1 MLKNYSRQLSFLTVL
16 FLLLNSCA
24 ENESTIHRNNLD
36 LERSEYLLQH
46 SENPVHWQA
55 WSEQVLSIAKKQ
67 QKPIIISI
75 GYSSCHW
82 CHVMERE
89 SFSDDEVANLMNQHF
104 ISIKVDREEKPDID
118 FYYLTTA
125 QLITGSPAGWP
136 LNIIATPEGEAFYA
150 GTYHSKEE
158 WIEVLNKTINQLEK
172 NKDRLFDY
180 ARMVKEGVINET
192 QPIEVADNSEL
203 LDKEELKSSLE
214 TWMLEWDVDY
224 GGIQAKEKFVNP
236 PQIEFL
242 LDYYELNPSAEVK
255 DFIVS
260 TLKKIARSGLIDP
273 LSGGAFRYSTDDK
286 WHIPHFEKMLYDN
299 GQLLK
304 LYSRAYL
311 KYNEPLFLE
320 TASLISK
327 YLFET
332 LKLDSELF
340 SASQNAESEGRE
352 GYYYLFSKE
361 EFEEE
366 LLNKITRFEFDSD
379 SFHLPAQPLSNSIME
394 TLNEIRAS
402 KIAPEIDHKVI
413 ISWNALTIEGLFYYY
428 LASGEKAILKQAK
441 ASLNAA
447 LSDSK
452 SLRHVAGDPSSNAVL
467 EDYAFLA
474 KTALTAYQITGERY
488 YLEAAIELADEAID
502 RFEMSESPLFANSPK
517 NLSSGVPRIINS
529 SDGVLPN
536 PNAILSSTLYD
547 LSHITG
553 VESYKKRH
561 EAMVMAIQ
569 PWVSES
575 MGFFPSWANN
585 LLHNQHPFY
594 EVVVMGE
601 EAKSFAEELLIKQ
614 FANTLTLQSSEESE
628 ESPLFKNRFVAD
640 ETLIYICID
649 NTCLQPLSDIQEAK
663 DFLTKRQ

>member
-24 ENESTIHRNNLD
+24 ENESIIHRNNLD

-46 SENPVHWQA
+46 AENPVHWQA

-89 SFSDDEVANLMNQHF
+89 SFSDDEVAELMNQHF
-104 ISIKVDREEKPDID
+104 ISIKIDREEKPDID
-118 FYYLTTA
+118 FYYLTAA

-150 GTYHSKEE
+150 GTYHSKKE

-180 ARMVKEGVINET
+180 ARMVKEGLINQT
-192 QPIEVADNSEL
+192 QPIEVSDNSEL
-203 LDKEELKSSLE
+203 LDKAELALSLK
-214 TWMLEWDVDY
+214 TWMSEWDFDY
-224 GGIQAKEKFVNP
+224 GGIRAEEKFVNP
-236 PQIEFL
+236 PQLEFL
-242 LDYYELNPSAEVK
+242 FDYNELNPSAEIEE
-255 DFIVS
+255 FIVS
-260 TLKKIARSGLIDP
+260 TLKKVAKSGLIDP
-273 LSGGAFRYSTDDK
+273 LNGGAFRYSTDDK

-327 YLFET
+327 YLLET

-361 EFEEE
+361 ELREEV
-366 LLNKITRFEFDSD
+366 LNQITRFEFDSE
-379 SFHLPAQPLSNSIME
+379 SFHLPAQPLGNSIIK
-394 TLNEIRAS
+394 TLNERRAS
-402 KIAPEIDHKVI
+402 KVAPEIDHKAI

-428 LASGEKAILKQAK
+428 LASGETAILDQAK

-452 SLRHVAGDPSSNAVL
+452 SLRHVSGDPSSNAVL

-474 KTALTAYQITGERY
+474 KTALTAYQITGEKY
-488 YLEAAIELADEAID
+488 YLEATIELADKAID
-502 RFEMSESPLFANSPK
+502 RFEMGESPLFANSPK

-536 PNAILSSTLYD
+536 PNASLSSTLYY

-585 LLHNQHPFY
+585 LLHSQHPFY

-601 EAKSFAEELLIKQ
+601 EAKSFAEELLTKQ
-614 FANTLTLQSSEESE
+614 FANTLTLHSSKESE

-649 NTCLQPLSDIQEAK
+649 NTCLQPLNNIEEAK

>member
-1 MLKNYSRQLSFLTVL
+1 MLKNYSRQVSLVALL
-16 FLLLNSCA
+16 FLLLNSCV
-24 ENESTIHRNNLD
+24 ENESTIHKNNLD

-46 SENPVHWQA
+46 SKNPVHWQA

-180 ARMVKEGVINET
+180 ARMVKEGLINQT
-192 QPIEVADNSEL
+192 QPIEVSDNSEL

-214 TWMLEWDVDY
+214 TWMSEWDFDY
-224 GGIQAKEKFVNP
+224 GGIRAEEKFVNP
-236 PQIEFL
+236 PQLEFL
-242 LDYYELNPSAEVK
+242 LDYNELNPSAEIK

-260 TLKKIARSGLIDP
+260 TLKRIAQSGLIDP
-273 LSGGAFRYSTDDK
+273 LNGGAFRYSTDNK

-311 KYNEPLFLE
+311 KYSEPLFLE

-340 SASQNAESEGRE
+340 SASQNAESEGKE

-361 EFEEE
+361 ELGEEV
-366 LLNKITRFEFDSD
+366 LNKITRFEFDSE
-379 SFHLPAQPLSNSIME
+379 SFHLPAQPLSNSIIK
-394 TLNEIRAS
+394 TLNERRAF
-402 KIAPEIDHKVI
+402 KVAPDIDHKAI

-428 LASGEKAILKQAK
+428 LASGEATILDQAK
-441 ASLNAA
+441 ASLYAA

-452 SLRHVAGDPSSNAVL
+452 SLRHVAGDPSSNAVF

-474 KTALTAYQITGERY
+474 KTALTAYQITGEKY
-488 YLEAAIELADEAID
+488 YLEATIELSDIAID

-536 PNAILSSTLYD
+536 PNASLSSTLYN

-553 VESYKKRH
+553 KESYKKRY
-561 EAMVMAIQ
+561 EAMVMAVQ

-575 MGFFPSWANN
+575 IGFFPSWANN
-585 LLHNQHPFY
+585 LLHSQHSFY

-601 EAKSFAEELLIKQ
+601 KANSFAEELLTRQ
-614 FANTLTLQSSEESE
+614 FANTLTLHSDKESE

-649 NTCLQPLSDIQEAK
+649 NTCLQPLSEIQDAK
-663 DFLTKRQ
+663 DFLSKRQ

>member
-1 MLKNYSRQLSFLTVL
+1 MLKNYSRQLSFVAVL
-16 FLLLNSCA
+16 FLLFNSCS
-24 ENESTIHRNNLD
+24 ENESTIQRNNLD

-46 SENPVHWQA
+46 AENPVHWQA
-55 WSEQVLSIAKKQ
+55 WSEQILSIAKKL

-89 SFSDDEVANLMNQHF
+89 SFSDGEVADLMNQHF

-136 LNIIATPEGEAFYA
+136 LNIIATPEGEAFYT

-158 WIEVLNKTINQLEK
+158 WIEVLNKTIHQLEK

-180 ARMVKEGVINET
+180 ARMVKEGVINQT
-192 QPIEVADNSEL
+192 QPIEVTDDSEL
-203 LDKEELKSSLE
+203 LDKEELELSLK
-214 TWMLEWDVDY
+214 TWMSEWDFDY
-224 GGIQAKEKFVNP
+224 GGIRAEEKFANP
-236 PQIEFL
+236 PQLEFL
-242 LDYYELNPSAEVK
+242 LDYNELNPSAKIE
-255 DFIVS
+255 DFIFS
-260 TLKKIARSGLIDP
+260 TLKRIAQSGLIDP
-273 LSGGAFRYSTDDK
+273 LNGGAFRYSTDNQ
-286 WHIPHFEKMLYDN
+286 WRIPHFEKMLYDN

-327 YLFET
+327 YLFKE
-332 LKLDSELF
+332 LKQASELF

-352 GYYYLFSKE
+352 GYYYLFSKVE
-361 EFEEE
+361 LAEE
-366 LLNKITRFEFDSD
+366 LLNKITRYEFDSET
-379 SFHLPAQPLSNSIME
+379 FHLPAQPLSSSIID
-394 TLNEIRAS
+394 TLNEIRVS

-413 ISWNALTIEGLFYYY
+413 ISWNALAIEGLFYYY
-428 LASGEKAILKQAK
+428 LASGEIAILEQAK
-441 ASLNAA
+441 ASLNTA

-452 SLRHVAGDPSSNAVL
+452 SLRHVAGDPLSNAVL

-474 KTALTAYQITGERY
+474 KTALTAYQITGETN
-488 YLEAAIELADEAID
+488 YLEVTINLTDEAID
-502 RFEMSESPLFANSPK
+502 RFEMSESPLFANSSK
-517 NLSSGVPRIINS
+517 NLSSSVPRIINS

-536 PNAILSSTLYD
+536 PNASLSSTLYH

-553 VESYKKRH
+553 LESYKKRY
-561 EAMVMAIQ
+561 EAMVKGIQ

-575 MGFFPSWANN
+575 IGFFPSWANN
-585 LLHNQHPFY
+585 LLHSQHPFY

-601 EAKSFAEELLIKQ
+601 EAKSFAEELLTKQ
-614 FANTLTLQSSEESE
+614 FANTLTLHSSKESE

-649 NTCLQPLSDIQEAK
+649 NTCLQPLSDIEEAK
-663 DFLTKRQ
+663 DFLTERQ

>member
-1 MLKNYSRQLSFLTVL
+1 MLKNYSHYLSLAALL
-16 FLLLNSCA
+16 FLLFNSCA
-24 ENESTIHRNNLD
+24 ENKSTIDRNNLD

-46 SENPVHWQA
+46 AENPVHWQS
-55 WSEQVLSIAKKQ
+55 WSEQIISIAKRQ

-89 SFSDDEVANLMNQHF
+89 SFSDRVVADLMNRHF

-118 FYYLTTA
+118 FYYLTAA

-158 WIEVLNKTINQLEK
+158 WMEVLNKTINQLNK

-180 ARMVKEGVINET
+180 ARMVKEGVINQT

-203 LDKEELKSSLE
+203 LDKEELESSLT
-214 TWMLEWDVDY
+214 TWMSDWDFDY
-224 GGIQAKEKFVNP
+224 GGIRAEEKFVNP
-236 PQIEFL
+236 SQLEFL
-242 LDYYELNPSAEVK
+242 LDYNELNPSAEIEN
-255 DFIVS
+255 FIVF
-260 TLKKIARSGLIDP
+260 TLKKIAQSGLIDP
-273 LSGGAFRYSTDDK
+273 LNGGVFRYSTDDK
-286 WHIPHFEKMLYDN
+286 WQIPHFEKMLYDN

-311 KYNEPLFLE
+311 KFEDPFFLE
-320 TASLISK
+320 TATLIAK
-327 YLFET
+327 YLLEE
-332 LKLDSELF
+332 LKQDSELF
-340 SASQNAESEGRE
+340 SASQNAESEGKE

-361 EFEEE
+361 ELGAE
-366 LLNKITRFEFDSD
+366 LLNEITRFEFDSQTY
-379 SFHLPAQPLSNSIME
+379 HLPAQRLSSSMID
-394 TLNEIRAS
+394 TLNEIRVS
-402 KIAPEIDHKVI
+402 KVAPEIDHKAI
-413 ISWNALTIEGLFYYY
+413 ISWNALAVEGLFYYY
-428 LASGEKAILKQAK
+428 LASGETAILEQAK

-447 LSDSK
+447 LNDSK

-474 KTALTAYQITGERY
+474 KTALTAYQITGDLS
-488 YLEAAIELADEAID
+488 YLESSVRLTDEAID
-502 RFEMSESPLFANSPK
+502 RFEMKDSPLFSNSAK
-517 NLSSGVPRIINS
+517 RATNGVPRIINS

-536 PNAILSSTLYD
+536 PNASLLTTIYH

-553 VESYKKRH
+553 KESYKKRY
-561 EAMVMAIQ
+561 EAMLTNIQ

-575 MGFFPSWANN
+575 IGFFPSWASN
-585 LLHNQHPFY
+585 LLYSQHPFY
-594 EVVVMGE
+594 EVVVMGV
-601 EAKSFAEELLIKQ
+601 EAKPYAKKLLEEQ
-614 FANTLTLQSSEESE
+614 YANTLTLYSKEDTE
-628 ESPLFKNRFVAD
+628 ESPLFKNRFVKD

-649 NTCLQPLSDIQEAK
+649 NTCLQPLSDIEEAK
-663 DFLTKRQ
+663 TFLSDKQ

>member
-1 MLKNYSRQLSFLTVL
+1 MLKNYSRSLSLVAVL
-16 FLLLNSCA
+16 YLLIVSCTQK
-24 ENESTIHRNNLD
+24 ESTIHRNNLD

-46 SENPVHWQA
+46 AENPVHWQS
-55 WSEQVLSIAKKQ
+55 WSEQVIEIAKKE

-89 SFSDDEVANLMNQHF
+89 SFSDREIADLMNEHF

-125 QLITGSPAGWP
+125 QLITGSSAGWP

-158 WIEVLNKTINQLEK
+158 WTEVLTKTIDQLEK
-172 NKDRLFDY
+172 NKGRLYDY
-180 ARMVKEGVINET
+180 ARMVKEGVINQT
-192 QPIEVADNSEL
+192 QPIEVADDSEL
-203 LDKEELKSSLE
+203 LDKEELELSVK
-214 TWMLEWDVDY
+214 TWMSEWDFDY
-224 GGIQAKEKFVNP
+224 GGIRAEEKFVNP
-236 PQIEFL
+236 PQLEFL
-242 LDYYELNPSAEVK
+242 LDYNELNPSAEIE

-260 TLKKIARSGLIDP
+260 TLKNIARSGLIDP
-273 LSGGAFRYSTDDK
+273 LNGGVFRYSTDNK

-311 KYNEPLFLE
+311 KFNEPLFLE
-320 TASLISK
+320 TATLIAK
-327 YLFET
+327 YLLED
-332 LKLDSELF
+332 LKQDSGLF

-361 EFEEE
+361 ELGEE
-366 LLNKITRFEFDSD
+366 LLNKITQFEFDSKNI
-379 SFHLPAQPLSNSIME
+379 HLPAQPLSGSIIN
-394 TLNEIRAS
+394 TLKQLRAS
-402 KIAPEIDHKVI
+402 KVTPEIDRKAI
-413 ISWNALTIEGLFYYY
+413 ISWNALAIEGLLYYY
-428 LASGEKAILKQAK
+428 LTSGNKAILEQAK
-441 ASLNAA
+441 ASLNTA
-447 LSDSK
+447 LRDSK
-452 SLRHVAGDPSSNAVL
+452 SLKHVAGDPYSNAVL

-474 KTALTAYQITGERY
+474 KTALTAYQITGETN
-488 YLEAAIELADEAID
+488 YLEATIDLTNEAID
-502 RFEMSESPLFANSPK
+502 RFEMKESPLFANSSK
-517 NLSSGVPRIINS
+517 DLMSSVPRIINS

-536 PNAILSSTLYD
+536 PNASLSSTLYH

-553 VESYKKRH
+553 LESYKKRY
-561 EAMVMAIQ
+561 EAMVMGIQ

-575 MGFFPSWANN
+575 IGFFPSWANN
-585 LLHNQHPFY
+585 LLHSQHPFY

-601 EAKSFAEELLIKQ
+601 DAKSFAEELLNRQ
-614 FANTLTLQSSEESE
+614 FANTLTLHSIEDSE

-649 NTCLQPLSDIQEAK
+649 NTCLQPLSDIEEAK
-663 DFLTKRQ
+663 EFLTARQ

>member
-1 MLKNYSRQLSFLTVL
+1 MLKNYSRQLSFVAVL
-16 FLLLNSCA
+16 FLLFNSCA

-46 SENPVHWQA
+46 AENPVHWQA

-89 SFSDDEVANLMNQHF
+89 SFSDGEVADLMNQHF

-180 ARMVKEGVINET
+180 AKMVKEGVINQT
-192 QPIEVADNSEL
+192 QPIEVSDNSEL
-203 LDKEELKSSLE
+203 LDKEELALSLN
-214 TWMLEWDVDY
+214 TWMSEWDFDY
-224 GGIQAKEKFVNP
+224 GGIRAEEKFVNP
-236 PQIEFL
+236 PQLEFL
-242 LDYYELNPSAEVK
+242 LDYNELNPSAEIE

-260 TLKKIARSGLIDP
+260 TLKKIAQSGLIDP
-273 LSGGAFRYSTDDK
+273 LNGGAFRYSTDDK

-340 SASQNAESEGRE
+340 SASQNAESEGKE

-361 EFEEE
+361 ELGEEV
-366 LLNKITRFEFDSD
+366 LNKITRFEFDSE
-379 SFHLPAQPLSNSIME
+379 SFHLPAQPLSNSIIK
-394 TLNEIRAS
+394 TLNERRAS
-402 KIAPEIDHKVI
+402 KVAPEIDHKAI

-428 LASGEKAILKQAK
+428 LASGEAAILDQAK

-474 KTALTAYQITGERY
+474 KTALTAYQITGEKY
-488 YLEAAIELADEAID
+488 YLKATIELTDIAID

-536 PNAILSSTLYD
+536 PNASLSSTLYY

-585 LLHNQHPFY
+585 LLHSQHPFY

-601 EAKSFAEELLIKQ
+601 EAKSFTEKLLIKQ
-614 FANTLTLQSSEESE
+614 FANTLTLHSSEESE

-663 DFLTKRQ
+663 DFLTIRQ

>member
-1 MLKNYSRQLSFLTVL
+1 MLKNYSRSLSLVAVL
-16 FLLLNSCA
+16 YLLIVSCTQK
-24 ENESTIHRNNLD
+24 ESTIHRNNLD

-46 SENPVHWQA
+46 AENPVHWQS
-55 WSEQVLSIAKKQ
+55 WSEQVIEIAKKE

-89 SFSDDEVANLMNQHF
+89 SFSDREIADLMNEHF

-125 QLITGSPAGWP
+125 QLITGSSAGWP

-158 WIEVLNKTINQLEK
+158 WTEVLTKTIDQLEK
-172 NKDRLFDY
+172 NKGRLYDY
-180 ARMVKEGVINET
+180 ARMVKEGVINQT
-192 QPIEVADNSEL
+192 QPIEVADDSEL
-203 LDKEELKSSLE
+203 LDKEELELSVK
-214 TWMLEWDVDY
+214 TWMSEWDFDY
-224 GGIQAKEKFVNP
+224 GGIRAEEKFVNP
-236 PQIEFL
+236 PQLEFL
-242 LDYYELNPSAEVK
+242 LDYNELNPSAEIE

-260 TLKKIARSGLIDP
+260 TLKNIARSGLIDP
-273 LSGGAFRYSTDDK
+273 LNGGVFRYSTDNK

-311 KYNEPLFLE
+311 KFNEPLFLE
-320 TASLISK
+320 TATLIAK
-327 YLFET
+327 YLLED
-332 LKLDSELF
+332 LKQDSGLF

-361 EFEEE
+361 ELGEK
-366 LLNKITRFEFDSD
+366 LLNKITQFEFDSKNI
-379 SFHLPAQPLSNSIME
+379 HLPAQPLSGSIIN
-394 TLNEIRAS
+394 TLKQLRAS
-402 KIAPEIDHKVI
+402 KVTPEIDRKAI
-413 ISWNALTIEGLFYYY
+413 ISWNALAIEGLLYYY
-428 LASGEKAILKQAK
+428 LTSGNKAILEQAK
-441 ASLNAA
+441 ASLNTA
-447 LSDSK
+447 LRDSK
-452 SLRHVAGDPSSNAVL
+452 SLKHVAGDPYSNAVL

-474 KTALTAYQITGERY
+474 KTALTAYQITGETN
-488 YLEAAIELADEAID
+488 YLEATIDLTDEAID
-502 RFEMSESPLFANSPK
+502 RFEMKESPLFANSSK
-517 NLSSGVPRIINS
+517 DLMSSVPRIINS

-536 PNAILSSTLYD
+536 PNASLSSTLYH

-553 VESYKKRH
+553 LESYKKRY
-561 EAMVMAIQ
+561 EAMVMGIQ

-575 MGFFPSWANN
+575 IGFFPSWANN
-585 LLHNQHPFY
+585 LLHSQHPFY

-601 EAKSFAEELLIKQ
+601 DAKSFAEELLNRQ
-614 FANTLTLQSSEESE
+614 FANTLTLHSIEDSE

-649 NTCLQPLSDIQEAK
+649 NTCLQPLSDIEEAK
-663 DFLTKRQ
+663 EFLTARQ

>member
-1 MLKNYSRQLSFLTVL
+1 MLKNYSRQLSFVAVL
-16 FLLLNSCA
+16 FLLFNSCS
-24 ENESTIHRNNLD
+24 ENESTIQRNNLD

-46 SENPVHWQA
+46 AENPVHWQA
-55 WSEQVLSIAKKQ
+55 WSEQILSIAKKL

-89 SFSDDEVANLMNQHF
+89 SFSDGEVADLMNQHF

-136 LNIIATPEGEAFYA
+136 LNIIATPEGEAFYT

-158 WIEVLNKTINQLEK
+158 WIEVLNKTIHQLEK

-180 ARMVKEGVINET
+180 ARMVKEGVINQT
-192 QPIEVADNSEL
+192 QPIEVTDDSEL
-203 LDKEELKSSLE
+203 LDKEELELSLK
-214 TWMLEWDVDY
+214 TWMSEWDFDY
-224 GGIQAKEKFVNP
+224 GGIRAEEKFANP
-236 PQIEFL
+236 PQLEFL
-242 LDYYELNPSAEVK
+242 LDYNELNPSAEIE
-255 DFIVS
+255 DFIFS
-260 TLKKIARSGLIDP
+260 TLKRIAQSGLIDP
-273 LSGGAFRYSTDDK
+273 LNGGAFRYSTDSQ
-286 WHIPHFEKMLYDN
+286 WRIPHFEKMLYDN

-320 TASLISK
+320 TASLILK
-327 YLFET
+327 YLFKE
-332 LKLDSELF
+332 LKQASELF

-352 GYYYLFSKE
+352 GYYYLFSKVE
-361 EFEEE
+361 LAEE
-366 LLNKITRFEFDSD
+366 LLNKITRYEFDSET
-379 SFHLPAQPLSNSIME
+379 FHLPAQPLSSSNID
-394 TLNEIRAS
+394 TLNEIRVS

-413 ISWNALTIEGLFYYY
+413 ISWNALAIEGLFYYY
-428 LASGEKAILKQAK
+428 LASGEIAILEQAK
-441 ASLNAA
+441 ASLNTA

-452 SLRHVAGDPSSNAVL
+452 SLRHVAGDPLSNAVL

-474 KTALTAYQITGERY
+474 KTALTAYQITGETN
-488 YLEAAIELADEAID
+488 YLEVTINLTDEAID
-502 RFEMSESPLFANSPK
+502 RFEMSESPLFANSSK
-517 NLSSGVPRIINS
+517 NLSSSVPRIINS

-536 PNAILSSTLYD
+536 PNASLSSTLYH

-553 VESYKKRH
+553 LESYKKRY
-561 EAMVMAIQ
+561 EAMVKGIQ

-575 MGFFPSWANN
+575 IGFFPSWANN
-585 LLHNQHPFY
+585 LLHSQHPFY

-601 EAKSFAEELLIKQ
+601 EAKSFAEELLTKQ
-614 FANTLTLQSSEESE
+614 FANTLTLHSSKESE

-649 NTCLQPLSDIQEAK
+649 NTCLQPLSDIEEAK
-663 DFLTKRQ
+663 DFLTERQ

>member
-1 MLKNYSRQLSFLTVL
+1 MLKNYSRSLSLVAVL
-16 FLLLNSCA
+16 YLLIVSCTQK
-24 ENESTIHRNNLD
+24 ESTIHRNNLD

-46 SENPVHWQA
+46 AENPVHWQS
-55 WSEQVLSIAKKQ
+55 WSEQVIEIAKKE

-89 SFSDDEVANLMNQHF
+89 SFSDREIADLMNEHF

-125 QLITGSPAGWP
+125 QLITGSSAGWP

-158 WIEVLNKTINQLEK
+158 WTEVLTKTIDQLEK
-172 NKDRLFDY
+172 NKGRLYDY
-180 ARMVKEGVINET
+180 ARMVKEGVINQT
-192 QPIEVADNSEL
+192 QPIEVADDSEL
-203 LDKEELKSSLE
+203 LDKEELELSVK
-214 TWMLEWDVDY
+214 TWMSEWDFDY
-224 GGIQAKEKFVNP
+224 GGIRAEEKFVNP
-236 PQIEFL
+236 PQLEFL
-242 LDYYELNPSAEVK
+242 LDYNELNPSAEIE

-260 TLKKIARSGLIDP
+260 TLKNIARSGLIDP
-273 LSGGAFRYSTDDK
+273 LNGGVFRYSTDNK

-311 KYNEPLFLE
+311 KFNEPLFLE
-320 TASLISK
+320 TATLIAK
-327 YLFET
+327 YLLED
-332 LKLDSELF
+332 LKQDSGLF

-352 GYYYLFSKE
+352 GYYYLFSRE
-361 EFEEE
+361 ELGEE
-366 LLNKITRFEFDSD
+366 LLNKITQFEFDSKNI
-379 SFHLPAQPLSNSIME
+379 HLPAQPLSGSIIN
-394 TLNEIRAS
+394 TLKQLRAS
-402 KIAPEIDHKVI
+402 KVTPEIDRKAI
-413 ISWNALTIEGLFYYY
+413 ISWNALAIEGLLYYY
-428 LASGEKAILKQAK
+428 LTSGNKAILEQAK
-441 ASLNAA
+441 ASLNTA
-447 LSDSK
+447 LRDSK
-452 SLRHVAGDPSSNAVL
+452 SLKHVAGDPYSNAVL

-474 KTALTAYQITGERY
+474 KTALTAYQITGETN
-488 YLEAAIELADEAID
+488 YLEATIDLTDEAID
-502 RFEMSESPLFANSPK
+502 RFEMKESPLFANSSK
-517 NLSSGVPRIINS
+517 DLMSSVPRIINS

-536 PNAILSSTLYD
+536 PNASLSSTLYH

-553 VESYKKRH
+553 LESYKKRY
-561 EAMVMAIQ
+561 EAMVMGIQ

-575 MGFFPSWANN
+575 IGFFPSWANN
-585 LLHNQHPFY
+585 LLHSQHPFY

-601 EAKSFAEELLIKQ
+601 DAKSFAEELLNRQ
-614 FANTLTLQSSEESE
+614 FANTLTLHSIEDSE

-649 NTCLQPLSDIQEAK
+649 NTCLQPLSDIEEAK
-663 DFLTKRQ
+663 EFLTARQ

>member
-1 MLKNYSRQLSFLTVL
+1 MLKNYSWHLSFVAVL
-16 FLLLNSCA
+16 FLLFNSCA
-24 ENESTIHRNNLD
+24 EYESTIHRNNLD

-46 SENPVHWQA
+46 AENPVHWQA
-55 WSEQVLSIAKKQ
+55 WNEQVLSIAKEQ

-89 SFSDDEVANLMNQHF
+89 SFSDSEVADLMNQNF

-180 ARMVKEGVINET
+180 ARMVKEGVINQT
-192 QPIEVADNSEL
+192 QPIKVSDHSEL
-203 LDKEELKSSLE
+203 LNKEELASSLKA
-214 TWMLEWDVDY
+214 WVSEWDFDY
-224 GGIQAKEKFVNP
+224 GGIRAEEKFVNP
-236 PQIEFL
+236 PQLEFL
-242 LDYYELNPSAEVK
+242 LDYNELNPSAEIE

-260 TLKKIARSGLIDP
+260 TLKRIAQSGLIDP
-273 LSGGAFRYSTDDK
+273 LNGGAFRYSTDDK

-327 YLFET
+327 YLLEE

-361 EFEEE
+361 ALGEKVLEQ
-366 LLNKITRFEFDSD
+366 ITRFEFDSE
-379 SFHLPAQPLSNSIME
+379 SFHLPAQRLSSSVIE
-394 TLNEIRAS
+394 ALNEIRIS
-402 KIAPEIDHKVI
+402 K
-413 ISWNALTIEGLFYYY
+413 
-428 LASGEKAILKQAK
+428 
-441 ASLNAA
+441 
-447 LSDSK
+447 
-452 SLRHVAGDPSSNAVL
+452 
-467 EDYAFLA
+467 
-474 KTALTAYQITGERY
+474 
-488 YLEAAIELADEAID
+488 
-502 RFEMSESPLFANSPK
+502 
-517 NLSSGVPRIINS
+517 
-529 SDGVLPN
+529 
-536 PNAILSSTLYD
+536 
-547 LSHITG
+547 
-553 VESYKKRH
+553 
-561 EAMVMAIQ
+561 
-569 PWVSES
+569 
-575 MGFFPSWANN
+575 
-585 LLHNQHPFY
+585 
-594 EVVVMGE
+594 
-601 EAKSFAEELLIKQ
+601 
-614 FANTLTLQSSEESE
+614 
-628 ESPLFKNRFVAD
+628 
-640 ETLIYICID
+640 
-649 NTCLQPLSDIQEAK
+649 
-663 DFLTKRQ
+663 

>member
-1 MLKNYSRQLSFLTVL
+1 MLKNYSRSLSLVAVL
-16 FLLLNSCA
+16 YLLIVSCTQK
-24 ENESTIHRNNLD
+24 ESTIHRNNLD

-46 SENPVHWQA
+46 AENPVHWQS
-55 WSEQVLSIAKKQ
+55 WSEQVIEIAKKE

-89 SFSDDEVANLMNQHF
+89 SFSDREIADLMNEHF

-125 QLITGSPAGWP
+125 QLITGSSAGWP

-158 WIEVLNKTINQLEK
+158 WTEVLTKTIDQLEK
-172 NKDRLFDY
+172 NKGRLYDY
-180 ARMVKEGVINET
+180 ARMVKEGVINQT
-192 QPIEVADNSEL
+192 QPIEVADDSEL
-203 LDKEELKSSLE
+203 LDKEELELSVK
-214 TWMLEWDVDY
+214 TWMSEWDFDY
-224 GGIQAKEKFVNP
+224 GGIRAEEKFVNP
-236 PQIEFL
+236 PQLEFL
-242 LDYYELNPSAEVK
+242 LDYNELNPSAEIE

-260 TLKKIARSGLIDP
+260 TLKNIARSGLIDP
-273 LSGGAFRYSTDDK
+273 LNGGVFRYSTDNK

-311 KYNEPLFLE
+311 KFNEPLFLE
-320 TASLISK
+320 TATLIAK
-327 YLFET
+327 YLLED
-332 LKLDSELF
+332 LKQDSGLF

-352 GYYYLFSKE
+352 GYYYLFSRE
-361 EFEEE
+361 ELGEE
-366 LLNKITRFEFDSD
+366 LLNKITQFEFDSKNI
-379 SFHLPAQPLSNSIME
+379 HLPAQPLSGSIIN
-394 TLNEIRAS
+394 TLKQLRAS
-402 KIAPEIDHKVI
+402 KVTPEIDRKAI
-413 ISWNALTIEGLFYYY
+413 ISWNALAIEGLLYYY
-428 LASGEKAILKQAK
+428 LTSGNKAILEQAK
-441 ASLNAA
+441 ASLNTA
-447 LSDSK
+447 LRDSK
-452 SLRHVAGDPSSNAVL
+452 SLKHVAGDPYSNAVL

-474 KTALTAYQITGERY
+474 KTALTAYQITGETN
-488 YLEAAIELADEAID
+488 YLEATIDLTNEAID
-502 RFEMSESPLFANSPK
+502 RFEMKESPLFANSSK
-517 NLSSGVPRIINS
+517 DLMSSVPRIINS

-536 PNAILSSTLYD
+536 PNASLSSTLYH

-553 VESYKKRH
+553 LESYKKRY
-561 EAMVMAIQ
+561 EAMVMGIQ

-575 MGFFPSWANN
+575 IGFFPSWANN
-585 LLHNQHPFY
+585 LLHSQHPFY

-601 EAKSFAEELLIKQ
+601 DAKSFAEELLTLQ
-614 FANTLTLQSSEESE
+614 FANTLTLHSSEDSE

-649 NTCLQPLSDIQEAK
+649 NTCLQPLSDIEEAK
-663 DFLTKRQ
+663 EFLTARQ

>member
-1 MLKNYSRQLSFLTVL
+1 MLKNYSWHLSFVAVL
-16 FLLLNSCA
+16 FLLFNSCA

-46 SENPVHWQA
+46 AENPVHWQA
-55 WSEQVLSIAKKQ
+55 WNEQVLSIAKEQ

-89 SFSDDEVANLMNQHF
+89 SFSDSEVADLMNQNF

-158 WIEVLNKTINQLEK
+158 WVEVLNKTINQLEK

-180 ARMVKEGVINET
+180 ARMVKEGLINQT
-192 QPIEVADNSEL
+192 QPIEVSDNSEL
-203 LDKEELKSSLE
+203 LDKEELALNLN
-214 TWMLEWDVDY
+214 TWMSEWDFDY
-224 GGIQAKEKFVNP
+224 GGIRAEEKFVNP
-236 PQIEFL
+236 PQLEFL
-242 LDYYELNPSAEVK
+242 LDYNELNPSAEIE

-260 TLKKIARSGLIDP
+260 TLKRIAQSGLIDP
-273 LSGGAFRYSTDDK
+273 LNGGAYRYSTDDK

-327 YLFET
+327 YLFES

-340 SASQNAESEGRE
+340 SASQNAESEGKE

-361 EFEEE
+361 ELEKEV
-366 LLNKITRFEFDSD
+366 LNKITRHEFDSD
-379 SFHLPAQPLSNSIME
+379 SFHLPAQPLSSSIIK
-394 TLNEIRAS
+394 TLNEIRVS
-402 KIAPEIDHKVI
+402 KVPPEIDHKVI

-428 LASGEKAILKQAK
+428 LASGETAILDQAK

-452 SLRHVAGDPSSNAVL
+452 SLRHVAGDPSSSAVL

-474 KTALTAYQITGERY
+474 KTSLTAYQITGERY

-536 PNAILSSTLYD
+536 PNAALSSTLYD

-575 MGFFPSWANN
+575 IGFFPSWANN
-585 LLHNQHPFY
+585 LLHSQHPFY

-614 FANTLTLQSSEESE
+614 FANTLTLHSSEESE

>member
-1 MLKNYSRQLSFLTVL
+1 MLKNYSRQLSLVAVIFIL
-16 FLLLNSCA
+16 FNSCA

-46 SENPVHWQA
+46 AENPVHWQS
-55 WSEQVLSIAKKQ
+55 WSEQIISIAKKQ

-89 SFSDDEVANLMNQHF
+89 SFSDGEVADLMNQHF

-158 WIEVLNKTINQLEK
+158 WMEILNKTINQLNK
-172 NKDRLFDY
+172 NKDRLYNY
-180 ARMVKEGVINET
+180 ARMVKEGVINQT

-203 LDKEELKSSLE
+203 LDKEELESSLT
-214 TWMLEWDVDY
+214 TWMSDWDFDY
-224 GGIQAKEKFVNP
+224 GGIQAEEKFVNP
-236 PQIEFL
+236 PQLEFL
-242 LDYYELNPSAEVK
+242 LDYNELNPSEEIE

-260 TLKKIARSGLIDP
+260 TLKKIAQSGLIDP
-273 LSGGAFRYSTDDK
+273 LNGGAFRYSTDNK
-286 WHIPHFEKMLYDN
+286 WQIPHFEKMLYDN

-311 KYNEPLFLE
+311 KLKYPIFLE
-320 TASLISK
+320 TATLIAK
-327 YLFET
+327 YLLEE
-332 LKLDSELF
+332 LKQDSELF
-340 SASQNAESEGRE
+340 SASQNAESEGKE

-361 EFEEE
+361 ELSQGMLEIIEY
-366 LLNKITRFEFDSD
+366 FEFDPRSY
-379 SFHLPAQPLSNSIME
+379 HLSAQPMYDSIANRLSK
-394 TLNEIRAS
+394 IRAV
-402 KIAPEIDHKVI
+402 KTAPQIDHKVI
-413 ISWNALTIEGLFYYY
+413 ISWNALAVEGLFYYY
-428 LASGEKAILKQAK
+428 LASEKTEILRQANT
-441 ASLNAA
+441 SLKELLNHSEP
-447 LSDSK
+447 LT
-452 SLRHVAGDPSSNAVL
+452 HVAGDVNSTAVL

-474 KTALTAYQITGERY
+474 ETSLTAYQITGDLS
-488 YLEAAIELADEAID
+488 YLKSSIRLTDEAID
-502 RFEMSESPLFANSPK
+502 RFEMKDSPLFSNSAK
-517 NLSSGVPRIINS
+517 KATNGVPRIINS

-536 PNAILSSTLYD
+536 PNASLSATIYH

-553 VESYKKRH
+553 KESYKKRY
-561 EAMVMAIQ
+561 EAMLTNIQ

-575 MGFFPSWANN
+575 VGFFPSWASN
-585 LLHNQHPFY
+585 LLYRHHPFY

-601 EAKSFAEELLIKQ
+601 EAKSYAKKLLEEQ
-614 FANTLTLQSSEESE
+614 YANTLTLYSKEDSE
-628 ESPLFKNRFVAD
+628 ESPLFKNRFIKD

-649 NTCLQPLSDIQEAK
+649 NTCLQPLSDIDEAK
-663 DFLTKRQ
+663 TFLSDKR

>member
-1 MLKNYSRQLSFLTVL
+1 MLKNYSLSLSLVAVL
-16 FLLLNSCA
+16 YLLIVSCTQK
-24 ENESTIHRNNLD
+24 ESTIHRNNLD

-46 SENPVHWQA
+46 AENPVHWQS
-55 WSEQVLSIAKKQ
+55 WSEQVIEIAKKE

-89 SFSDDEVANLMNQHF
+89 SFSDREIADLMNEHF

-125 QLITGSPAGWP
+125 QLITGSSAGWP

-158 WIEVLNKTINQLEK
+158 WTEVLTKTIDQLEK
-172 NKDRLFDY
+172 NKGRLYDY
-180 ARMVKEGVINET
+180 ARMVKEGVINQT
-192 QPIEVADNSEL
+192 QPIEVADDSEL
-203 LDKEELKSSLE
+203 LDKEELELSVK
-214 TWMLEWDVDY
+214 TWMSEWDFDY
-224 GGIQAKEKFVNP
+224 GGIRAEEKFVNP
-236 PQIEFL
+236 PQLEFL
-242 LDYYELNPSAEVK
+242 LDYNELNPSAEIE

-260 TLKKIARSGLIDP
+260 TLKNIARSGLIDP
-273 LSGGAFRYSTDDK
+273 LNGGVFRYSTDNK

-311 KYNEPLFLE
+311 KFNEPLFLE
-320 TASLISK
+320 TATLIAK
-327 YLFET
+327 YLLED
-332 LKLDSELF
+332 LKQDSGLF

-361 EFEEE
+361 ELVEE
-366 LLNKITRFEFDSD
+366 LLNKITQFEFNSQNI
-379 SFHLPAQPLSNSIME
+379 HIPAQPLNGSIIN
-394 TLNEIRAS
+394 TLKQLRAS
-402 KIAPEIDHKVI
+402 KIAPEIDHKAI
-413 ISWNALTIEGLFYYY
+413 ISWNALTIDGLFYYY
-428 LASGEKAILKQAK
+428 LASGETVILEQAK
-441 ASLNAA
+441 ASLNTV
-447 LSDSK
+447 LNDSK
-452 SLRHVAGDPSSNAVL
+452 SLRHVAGDPYSNAVL

-474 KTALTAYQITGERY
+474 KTALTAYQITGEAN
-488 YLEAAIELADEAID
+488 YLKATIKLTDEAID
-502 RFEMSESPLFANSPK
+502 RFEMNESPLFANSSK
-517 NLSSGVPRIINS
+517 DAQSIIPRIINS

-536 PNAILSSTLYD
+536 PNASLSSTLYH

-553 VESYKKRH
+553 KESYKKRY
-561 EAMVMAIQ
+561 ETMLTNIQ

-614 FANTLTLQSSEESE
+614 FANTLTLHSSEESE

>member
-1 MLKNYSRQLSFLTVL
+1 MLKNYSRQLSFLAVL
-16 FLLLNSCA
+16 FLLFNSCA
-24 ENESTIHRNNLD
+24 ENESIIHRNNLD

-158 WIEVLNKTINQLEK
+158 WIEVLNKTIHQLEK

-180 ARMVKEGVINET
+180 ARMVKEGLINQT
-192 QPIEVADNSEL
+192 QPIEVSNNSEL
-203 LDKEELKSSLE
+203 LDKAELALSLK
-214 TWMLEWDVDY
+214 TWMSEWDFDY
-224 GGIQAKEKFVNP
+224 GGIRAEEKFVNP
-236 PQIEFL
+236 PQLEFL
-242 LDYYELNPSAEVK
+242 LDYNELNPSAEIE

-260 TLKKIARSGLIDP
+260 TLKNIAQSGLIDP
-273 LSGGAFRYSTDDK
+273 LNGGAFRYSTDDK

-327 YLFET
+327 YLFEI
-332 LKLDSELF
+332 LILDSELF
-340 SASQNAESEGRE
+340 SASQNAESEGKE

-366 LLNKITRFEFDSD
+366 VLNKITRFEFDSE
-379 SFHLPAQPLSNSIME
+379 SFHLPAQPLSNSIIK
-394 TLNEIRAS
+394 TLNERRAS
-402 KIAPEIDHKVI
+402 KVAPEIDHKAI

-428 LASGEKAILKQAK
+428 LASGEAAILDQAK

-474 KTALTAYQITGERY
+474 KTALTAYQITGEKY
-488 YLEAAIELADEAID
+488 YLEATIELTDIAID
-502 RFEMSESPLFANSPK
+502 RFEISESPLFANSPK

-536 PNAILSSTLYD
+536 PNASLSSTLYY

-585 LLHNQHPFY
+585 LLHSQHPFY

-614 FANTLTLQSSEESE
+614 FANTFTLHSSEESE

>member
-1 MLKNYSRQLSFLTVL
+1 MLKNYSRQLSFLAVL

-46 SENPVHWQA
+46 AENPVHWQA

-89 SFSDDEVANLMNQHF
+89 SFSDEEVADLMNQHF

-158 WIEVLNKTINQLEK
+158 WTEVLNKTINQLEK

-180 ARMVKEGVINET
+180 ARMVKEGVINQT

-203 LDKEELKSSLE
+203 LDKTELALSLK
-214 TWMLEWDVDY
+214 TWMSEWDLDY
-224 GGIQAKEKFVNP
+224 GGIRAEEKFVNP
-236 PQIEFL
+236 PQLEFL
-242 LDYYELNPSAEVK
+242 LDYNELNPSAEIE

-260 TLKKIARSGLIDP
+260 TLKKIAQSGLIDP
-273 LSGGAFRYSTDDK
+273 LNGGVFRYSTDDK

-327 YLFET
+327 YLFEA

-340 SASQNAESEGRE
+340 SASQNAESEGKE

-366 LLNKITRFEFDSD
+366 VLNKLTRFEFDSE
-379 SFHLPAQPLSNSIME
+379 SFHLPAQPLSNSIIK
-394 TLNEIRAS
+394 TLNERRAS
-402 KIAPEIDHKVI
+402 KFAPEIDHKAI

-428 LASGEKAILKQAK
+428 LASGETVILEQAK
-441 ASLNAA
+441 TSLNAA

-452 SLRHVAGDPSSNAVL
+452 PLRHVAGDSNSDAVL

-474 KTALTAYQITGERY
+474 KAALTAYQITGETY
-488 YLEAAIELADEAID
+488 YLDATIELTDIAID

-517 NLSSGVPRIINS
+517 NLSSGVPRIMNS

-536 PNAILSSTLYD
+536 PNASLSSTLYY

-553 VESYKKRH
+553 VESYKKHH

-585 LLHNQHPFY
+585 LLHSQHPFY
-594 EVVVMGE
+594 EVVIMGE
-601 EAKSFAEELLIKQ
+601 KAKSFAEELLIRQ
-614 FANTLTLQSSEESE
+614 FSNTLTLHSSEESE

-649 NTCLQPLSDIQEAK
+649 NTCLQPLSDVEEAK
-663 DFLTKRQ
+663 DFLTARQ

>member
-1 MLKNYSRQLSFLTVL
+1 MLKNYSRQFSFLAVL
-16 FLLLNSCA
+16 FLLFNSCA
-24 ENESTIHRNNLD
+24 ENESIIHRNNLD

-180 ARMVKEGVINET
+180 ARMVKEGLINQT
-192 QPIEVADNSEL
+192 QPIEVSNNSEL
-203 LDKEELKSSLE
+203 LDKAELALSLK
-214 TWMLEWDVDY
+214 TWMSEWDFDF
-224 GGIQAKEKFVNP
+224 GGIHAEEKFVNP
-236 PQIEFL
+236 PQLEFL
-242 LDYYELNPSAEVK
+242 LDYNGLNPSAEIE

-260 TLKKIARSGLIDP
+260 TLKKVAQSGLIDP
-273 LSGGAFRYSTDDK
+273 LNGGAFRYSTDDK

-340 SASQNAESEGRE
+340 SASQNAESEGKE

-366 LLNKITRFEFDSD
+366 VLNKITRIEFDSE
-379 SFHLPAQPLSNSIME
+379 SFHLPAQPLSNSIIK
-394 TLNEIRAS
+394 TLNERRAS
-402 KIAPEIDHKVI
+402 KVAPEIDHKAI

-428 LASGEKAILKQAK
+428 LASGESAILDQAK

-474 KTALTAYQITGERY
+474 KTALTAYQITGEKY
-488 YLEAAIELADEAID
+488 YLEATIELTDIAID

-536 PNAILSSTLYD
+536 PNASLSSTLYY

-585 LLHNQHPFY
+585 LLHSQHPFY

-614 FANTLTLQSSEESE
+614 FANTLTLHSSEESE